1 MFNYFICINV
11 KYKYIL
17 ILKKIFEQQLKDLDN
32 VNNHLF
38 YIFKKKIIKDNFDIN
53 LILPLC
59 FKNKFSVI
67 LHFPYIDLKHFYLIV

>member
-1 MFNYFICINV
+1 MFNYFICIIV

-38 YIFKKKIIKDNFDIN
+38 YIFKKNN
-53 LILPLC
+53 
-59 FKNKFSVI
+59 
-67 LHFPYIDLKHFYLIV
+67 